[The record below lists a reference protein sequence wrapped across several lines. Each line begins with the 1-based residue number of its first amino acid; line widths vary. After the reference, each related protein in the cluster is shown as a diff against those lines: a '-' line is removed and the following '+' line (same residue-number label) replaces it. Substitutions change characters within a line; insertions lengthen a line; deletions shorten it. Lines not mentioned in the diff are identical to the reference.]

1 MTSIIKKL
9 NKQTGVTYVY
19 ESESYW
25 DKEKK
30 QPRSRRKLI
39 GKIDEETGEI
49 VPTGGRGGRKK
60 RNLTELPET
69 LPPGGNL
76 ETLCLE
82 QAEQLRQNDA
92 ELSALKKQVMELT
105 LSVNEYK
112 RRLSK
117 IEELS
122 RL

>member
-1 MTSIIKKL
+1 M
-9 NKQTGVTYVY
+9 YDP
-19 ESESYW
+19 ESSW
-25 DKEKK
+25 DNEKK

-49 VPTGGRGGRKK
+49 VPTGGKGRSKK
-60 RNLTELPET
+60 NSLTDLPNT
-69 LPPGGNL
+69 LSDSREL
-76 ETLCLE
+76 ETLCRKQADQIRQDELE
-82 QAEQLRQNDA
+82 I
-92 ELSALKKQVMELT
+92 SVLKKQVMELT